1 MAGRD
6 YSGKEAG
13 GNLAFLDMSEATIVS
28 GGRHTVIFML
38 LVMVKHPIILLVLV
52 CFTTVL
58 VWYN

>member
-28 GGRHTVIFML
+28 GGGG
-38 LVMVKHPIILLVLV
+38 IL
-52 CFTTVL
+52 
-58 VWYN
+58 